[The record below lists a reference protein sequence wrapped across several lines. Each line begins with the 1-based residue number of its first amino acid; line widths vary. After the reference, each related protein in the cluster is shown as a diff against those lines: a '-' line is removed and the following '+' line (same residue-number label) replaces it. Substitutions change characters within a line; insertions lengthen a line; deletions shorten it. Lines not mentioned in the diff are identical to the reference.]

1 MQKQLNKDT
10 NTHKTVIGCFPNKGC
25 LAATE
30 TDIILQ
36 MVCQKLYFLT
46 TLRLQMITFFLF
58 TPETVDALQ

>member
-1 MQKQLNKDT
+1 M
-10 NTHKTVIGCFPNKGC
+10 
-25 LAATE
+25 TE

-36 MVCQKLYFLT
+36 MVCQEFYFLT